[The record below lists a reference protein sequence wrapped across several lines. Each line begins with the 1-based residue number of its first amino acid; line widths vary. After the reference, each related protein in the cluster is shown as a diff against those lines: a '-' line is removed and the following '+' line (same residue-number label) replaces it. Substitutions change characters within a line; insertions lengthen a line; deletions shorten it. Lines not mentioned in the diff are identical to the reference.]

1 MKIAIDI
8 DGTIY
13 DTERGF
19 RAEAEIF
26 DIDELNGDNLI
37 DSRALWVENRYN
49 WTKEENEKFN
59 KKLYEITEE
68 ASLMPGAK
76 KVIKKLQEKGVE
88 TIIVTARGSAGF
100 DNFEEM
106 MQQVKDKLDADD
118 LHFSKMFFK
127 NLDKVETCIN
137 EKVDFIID
145 DSPDVCKRTS
155 ENGIHTIFLRDAGIE
170 KIELN
175 EYVTVAHNWGEVYR
189 IITNALKNQQ

>member
-118 LHFSKMFFK
+118 LHFSK
-127 NLDKVETCIN
+127 
-137 EKVDFIID
+137 
-145 DSPDVCKRTS
+145 
-155 ENGIHTIFLRDAGIE
+155 IFL
-170 KIELN
+170 KI
-175 EYVTVAHNWGEVYR
+175 
-189 IITNALKNQQ
+189 